1 MKNVTISTLKL
12 RNFKKIQCLTI
23 DFGSNTEILGQ
34 NGAGKST
41 IADAYLWLLS
51 GKNQQEQTDF
61 SIKTLDK
68 DNNPIP
74 KLDHEVE
81 GTFIVDS
88 QNITFKRVYREK
100 WVTKRG
106 NDFEELT
113 GHETTYFVNDVPT
126 SAGDYKNKVSDMI
139 PDNISKIISNPL
151 FFNTQLKWQD
161 RREILS
167 QMAGEITDNEVLTSI
182 SAPDVLKIISQG
194 QSIEDQKKIIQVNKK
209 RIKDELETIPARID
223 EANNSKPDVSEYNL
237 DEIDTEIEANT
248 KRVEKLQSE
257 IEDSNKS
264 IQSQR
269 DKIAQLSTEQFRI
282 SSELNNLRHDQHR
295 VSDSAHQELKSKISS
310 KSSEIETAK
319 SLLSN
324 LNRSK
329 DQSNSMIATLKADNE
344 RLKLQYNEWVAKQF
358 TYDPNATTCPACKR
372 ELENAASQIDQLQA
386 SFNSNKL
393 RSIEQIK
400 ATATDNNTEI
410 ATLNEKVNVDNEK
423 IEKTT
428 ALISQLESELKQ
440 LQDLPKPSTEIVPTK
455 EMISL
460 QAELDAIIIPEIVA
474 PDNSELKAQIEVY
487 TKRNIALRDIIAL
500 VPQIER
506 LNKRIEELKEQQRG
520 LSQELANL
528 EKVGFQ
534 IEQFEKAKIEMV
546 ENRTNSLFTL
556 VKFKMFETQLNGGE
570 APACVC
576 TVDGVPF
583 SDLNTAMKINASLD
597 IINALQHYFGV
608 LAPVFIDQKES
619 VTELIKTECQTI
631 CLKVDETAKK
641 LTIITD

>member
-1 MKNVTISTLKL
+1 M
-12 RNFKKIQCLTI
+12 
-23 DFGSNTEILGQ
+23 
-34 NGAGKST
+34 
-41 IADAYLWLLS
+41 
-51 GKNQQEQTDF
+51 
-61 SIKTLDK
+61 
-68 DNNPIP
+68 
-74 KLDHEVE
+74 
-81 GTFIVDS
+81 
-88 QNITFKRVYREK
+88 
-100 WVTKRG
+100 
-106 NDFEELT
+106 
-113 GHETTYFVNDVPT
+113 
-126 SAGDYKNKVSDMI
+126 
-139 PDNISKIISNPL
+139 
-151 FFNTQLKWQD
+151 
-161 RREILS
+161 
-167 QMAGEITDNEVLTSI
+167 
-182 SAPDVLKIISQG
+182 
-194 QSIEDQKKIIQVNKK
+194 
-209 RIKDELETIPARID
+209 
-223 EANNSKPDVSEYNL
+223 
-237 DEIDTEIEANT
+237 
-248 KRVEKLQSE
+248 
-257 IEDSNKS
+257 
-264 IQSQR
+264 
-269 DKIAQLSTEQFRI
+269 
-282 SSELNNLRHDQHR
+282 
-295 VSDSAHQELKSKISS
+295 
-310 KSSEIETAK
+310 
-319 SLLSN
+319 
-324 LNRSK
+324 
-329 DQSNSMIATLKADNE
+329 
-344 RLKLQYNEWVAKQF
+344 
-358 TYDPNATTCPACKR
+358 
-372 ELENAASQIDQLQA
+372 QA